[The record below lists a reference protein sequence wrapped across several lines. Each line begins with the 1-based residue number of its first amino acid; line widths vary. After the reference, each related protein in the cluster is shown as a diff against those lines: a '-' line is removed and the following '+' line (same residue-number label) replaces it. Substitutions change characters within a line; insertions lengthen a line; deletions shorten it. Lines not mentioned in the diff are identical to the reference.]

1 MALNGTPTILMLR
14 SNSPLLLELNNYMSL
29 ILLYFLAYVEPLL
42 IVLTIINN
50 AIALWLLGTKPKK
63 VELSQSIQLYYLVI
77 AATDILNV
85 FGSHLWQYLG
95 NSIYEIY

>member
-1 MALNGTPTILMLR
+1 MPNLPILS
-14 SNSPLLLELNNYMSL
+14 SNSTLLIELNYYISST
-29 ILLYFLAYVEPLL
+29 LLYFLAYVEPLL